1 MKGTAIPYTAKELA
15 WIKRHCTIPR
25 REAHARFCRRFDR
38 TDVSLVNFN
47 ALCKR
52 KGWATGRTGCFPKGN
67 VPYNLGMTRPFN
79 ANSARTQFKKGN
91 RTGRANENYKPI
103 GTERVT
109 RDGYIERKIHD
120 GLPLQSRW
128 RAVHLI
134 QWEAVHGP
142 LPKGHCLKCL
152 DGDKGNTDPSNWAM
166 MSRGLLPFLNGHR
179 GPNYD
184 QAAPELKPAI
194 LTLAKLKRANAQRKA
209 KKGRAA

>member
-1 MKGTAIPYTAKELA
+1 MKGLAIPYTAQELA
-15 WIKRHCTIPR
+15 WIKRHCTMPR
-25 REAHARFCRRFDR
+25 REAHARFCRRFGR
-38 TDVSLVNFN
+38 TDVLLVHFKS
-47 ALCKR
+47 LCKR
-52 KGWATGRTGCFPKGN
+52 NGWATGRTGCFPKGN
-67 VPYNLGMTRPFN
+67 VPYNKGKKRPFN

-194 LTLAKLKRANAQRKA
+194 LTLAKLKRASGKRKRGEQA
-209 KKGRAA
+209 S